1 MLNRVAHKKLSC
13 NVDVYVNDWEA
24 WVRWQCFLLFF
35 ITRFKLEWVKRQILA
50 THMLKQIW
58 IIIIHIKLIYV
69 ASATNYSEM
78 EGWNFDAPRVKSNF
92 AQFFSLI
99 LVWHLEWWDSRNL
112 EVDFPLDS
120 PTSALGLNCQT
131 FSKRMNIF
139 GNHRPCE
146 RWQKWFPEQFH
157 FWRISPI
164 LKMAPLKVAAHRPIG
179 RNYR

>member
-1 MLNRVAHKKLSC
+1 MLNRIAHQKLSC
-13 NVDVYVNDWEA
+13 NVDVDVNDCEA
-24 WVRWQCFLLFF
+24 WVRWQCIPLFF
-35 ITRFKLEWVKRQILA
+35 ITRFKLENVKRQILA
-50 THMLKQIW
+50 THIN
-58 IIIIHIKLIYV
+58 V
-69 ASATNYSEM
+69 ASGTHNSEM
-78 EGWNFDAPRVKSNF
+78 GGWNFDALRLKSNF
-92 AQFFSLI
+92 AQFSSLI
-99 LVWHLEWWDSRNL
+99 LVWHLEWWDSRNF
-112 EVDFPLDS
+112 EEDFPLDS

-157 FWRISPI
+157 FWRISTI